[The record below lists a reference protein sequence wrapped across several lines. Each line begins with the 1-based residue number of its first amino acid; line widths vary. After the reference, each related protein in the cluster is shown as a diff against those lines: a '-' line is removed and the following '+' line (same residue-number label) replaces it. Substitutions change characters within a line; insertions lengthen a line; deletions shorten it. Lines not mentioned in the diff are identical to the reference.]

1 MSVSVSL
8 SPTVRAAAKE
18 LGIGVRRI
26 GRISRELYTVD
37 TVQLTFC
44 GADRFELTPAE
55 LSAFVAA
62 AAEYATPERIA
73 EARAAGISDGAVST
87 EFPRH
92 GAYRS
97 ESCALYDIARPLS
110 ASRWGKTQIERAAEM
125 GRAHA
130 AALLCDI
137 YLGVRA

>member
-8 SPTVRAAAKE
+8 SPAVRAAAKD

-26 GRISRELYTVD
+26 GRISRELYFVD
-37 TVQLTFC
+37 TIQLRFC
-44 GADRFELTPAE
+44 GTDRFELTPAE

-62 AAEYATPERIA
+62 ASEYATSEKLA
-73 EARAAGISDGAVST
+73 EARDIESRNTETYRFNAAS
-87 EFPRH
+87 
-92 GAYRS
+92 YYC
-97 ESCALYDIARPLS
+97 ESCALYDIARPS
-110 ASRWGKTQIERAAEM
+110 STSQWGKTQVERAAEM

-137 YLGVRA
+137 YHGVRA